1 MCSRDLGADLVL
13 AWPTA
18 EIAVMGAEGASKIIF
33 RKEIGEAA
41 DKTAKL
47 KEKVDEY
54 QELFANP
61 YLAAAR
67 GYVDMVIR
75 PRETRKLVLNALE
88 TLQTKRETRPPK
100 KHGNVPL

>member
-1 MCSRDLGADLVL
+1 
-13 AWPTA
+13 
-18 EIAVMGAEGASKIIF
+18 MGAEGASKIIF

-41 DKTAKL
+41 DKAAKL